1 MTSNPDTTE
10 QVVGRPDRVV
20 TAEQRAYWAQ
30 VEAPMA
36 SCTALITDADGQILV
51 VDPTYKDGFDMPG
64 GMVCAGETQIE
75 GLERDLAEELDLT
88 GVPVGRLLV
97 VDQVP
102 VARYG
107 RAMVVTVFHVG
118 PLTDE
123 QCKSLRFADGEIGAA
138 EFLPV
143 DEALG
148 RLPHRLAR
156 RIKAA
161 HAALLT
167 GVPAVL
173 VDGEPHVPAGSAVS
187 EAR

>member
-1 MTSNPDTTE
+1 MSDEPDTTE
-10 QVVGRPDRVV
+10 QAVGCPDRVV
-20 TAEQRAYWAQ
+20 TDEQRTYWAR

-36 SCTALITDADGQILV
+36 SCTALITDADGRILV

-64 GMVCAGETQIE
+64 GMVEAGETQIE
-75 GLERDLAEELDLT
+75 GLERELAEELDLT
-88 GVPVGRLLV
+88 GVPIGRFLV
-97 VDQVP
+97 LDQVP
-102 VARYG
+102 AARYG

-118 PLTDE
+118 PLTD
-123 QCKSLRFADGEIGAA
+123 QQTQSLRFADGEIGAA

-143 DEALG
+143 EEALA

-156 RIKAA
+156 RIQAA
-161 HAALLT
+161 HTALIS

-173 VDGEPHVPAGSAVS
+173 IDGTSHLLPGPVVS

>member
-1 MTSNPDTTE
+1 MNDGPQTTE
-10 QVVGRPDRVV
+10 PAIGRPDRVV
-20 TAEQRAYWAQ
+20 TDEQRAFWAQ

-36 SCTALITDADGQILV
+36 SCTALITDASGRILV

-64 GMVCAGETQIE
+64 GMVQADETQVE
-75 GLERDLAEELDLT
+75 GLLRELAEELDLAD
-88 GVPVGRLLV
+88 PPIGRLLV
-97 VDQVP
+97 LDQVP
-102 VARYG
+102 AERYG

-118 PLTDE
+118 PLTD
-123 QCKSLRFADGEIGAA
+123 QQTKSLRFTDGEIGAA

-143 DEALG
+143 HEALA

-161 HAALLT
+161 HEALLT
-167 GVPAVL
+167 GTPAVL
-173 VDGEPHVPAGSAVS
+173 INGEHHIIAATATP

>member
-1 MTSNPDTTE
+1 MSGEPDTTE
-10 QVVGRPDRVV
+10 QTVGSPDRVV
-20 TAEQRAYWAQ
+20 TDEQRAYWAQ

-36 SCTALITDADGQILV
+36 SCTALITDADGRILV

-64 GMVCAGETQIE
+64 GMVEAGETQIE
-75 GLERDLAEELDLT
+75 GLTRELAEELDLT
-88 GVPVGRLLV
+88 GVPIGRFLV
-97 VDQVP
+97 LDQVP
-102 VARYG
+102 AARYG

-118 PLTDE
+118 PLTD
-123 QCKSLRFADGEIGAA
+123 QQTQSLRFADGEIGAA

-143 DEALG
+143 EEALA

-156 RIKAA
+156 RIQAA

-173 VDGEPHVPAGSAVS
+173 IDGKSHVLSSSAVS
-187 EAR
+187 EAW

>member
-1 MTSNPDTTE
+1 MNADPQTTE
-10 QVVGRPDRVV
+10 PAIGRPDRVV
-20 TAEQRAYWAQ
+20 TDEQRAYWAQ

-36 SCTALITDADGQILV
+36 SCTALITDASGRILV

-64 GMVCAGETQIE
+64 GMVQADETQVE
-75 GLERDLAEELDLT
+75 GLVRELAEELDLAHPPI
-88 GVPVGRLLV
+88 GQLLV
-97 VDQVP
+97 LDQVP
-102 VARYG
+102 AERYG

-118 PLTDE
+118 PLTD
-123 QCKSLRFADGEIGAA
+123 QQTKSLRFTDGEIGAA

-143 DEALG
+143 DEALA

-161 HAALLT
+161 HEALLT
-167 GVPAVL
+167 GTPAVL
-173 VDGEPHVPAGSAVS
+173 INGEHHIIADMAAP